1 MKIKNVLSL
10 FDGLSCGQ
18 IALNRCGISYD
29 NYYASEVDKYA
40 MKVTQ
45 ANYPNTIQLGDVTNL
60 KKQHIEKPDLIMG
73 GFPCQAFSNA
83 GKQLGLED
91 VRRQLLFYMLDVIK
105 YYKPKYFLMENVKGL
120 LSKKF
125 QPVIDLIYRELAYIG
140 CNVQHTLINSALVS
154 AQNRER
160 VYFTNFDVSQPEDEG
175 ILLKDVLEENVIC
188 GEFRPHPRNYKD
200 LNLKRKER
208 LERQK
213 DDKSNCLRSGKNN
226 NVFIYQTPR
235 GNNPGGLRAKD
246 GKTPCLSSNS
256 WEHNNK
262 IIKLNGQEVQGTFT
276 KNYFQY
282 DINETGHKSATSRAY
297 YENKKH
303 GTLDTFCR
311 STSKVLQD
319 GFSIRK
325 LTPVECER
333 LQTVPD
339 NYTNHVSNSQ
349 RYKMLGNG
357 WTVEVICHIF
367 KEMLKK
373 EEEIHG

>member
-91 VRRQLLFYMLDVIK
+91 VRGQLLFYMLDVIK
-105 YYKPKYFLMENVKGL
+105 YYKPKYFLMENVKGIL
-120 LSKKF
+120 NKKF
-125 QPVIDLIYRELAYIG
+125 KPVIDLIYKELESVGYD
-140 CNVQHTLINSALVS
+140 VQHTLINSALVS

-160 VYFTNFDVSQPEDEG
+160 VYFTNFDVSQPENKE
-175 ILLKDVLEENVIC
+175 ILLKDILENGYTNRTKSYCIDA
-188 GEFRPHPRNYKD
+188 NYAKGS
-200 LNLKRKER
+200 NLKRYFSRGSRQIVFLNKEKFEYCKNLNEQGLSLGNVKKEYIR
-208 LERQK
+208 LLNLIEVK
-213 DDKSNCLRSGKNN
+213 KA
-226 NVFIYQTPR
+226 QTIPDEYSFAEVC
-235 GNNPGGLRAKD
+235 NSSAK
-246 GKTPCLSSNS
+246 G
-256 WEHNNK
+256 
-262 IIKLNGQEVQGTFT
+262 II
-276 KNYFQY
+276 
-282 DINETGHKSATSRAY
+282 
-297 YENKKH
+297 
-303 GTLDTFCR
+303 
-311 STSKVLQD
+311 
-319 GFSIRK
+319 
-325 LTPVECER
+325 
-333 LQTVPD
+333 
-339 NYTNHVSNSQ
+339 
-349 RYKMLGNG
+349 GNG
-357 WTVEVICHIF
+357 WTVDVICHIF